1 HERRDLPPNLYI
13 RNNGYYCYRDPRT
26 GKEFG
31 LGRDRRIAVTEAV
44 QANIELFSSAERKS
58 LTSRNN
64 NEDAMTMHAWLEKYD
79 SIISVRGLRPKTLA
93 DYRSKI
99 RAIKERFQDIPL
111 SDITTRDIATILNDY
126 VSEGKSATSK
136 LIRSTLSDIFRE

>member
-1 HERRDLPPNLYI
+1 MGRRRSHERRDLPPNLYI

-58 LTSRNN
+58 LTARIN
-64 NEDAMTMHAWLEKYD
+64 NEDAMTMHGWKN
-79 SIISVRGLRPKTLA
+79 
-93 DYRSKI
+93 
-99 RAIKERFQDIPL
+99 
-111 SDITTRDIATILNDY
+111 TT
-126 VSEGKSATSK
+126 VSYQ
-136 LIRSTLSDIFRE
+136 